1 MFHCHIEFHAE
12 VGMSLIFKVG
22 EHKDML
28 PVPRNFPLCGNW
40 QPEDIQ
46 FKSSSL
52 NVLSNTTKKSIIET
66 SNVTTDEITENSIKQ
81 FIKVL
86 PEVLRTLQI
95 SSSAI
100 SVVPYSLVSFYSFIV
115 IIYTFI

>member
-1 MFHCHIEFHAE
+1 
-12 VGMSLIFKVG
+12 MSLIFKVG

-40 QPEDIQ
+40 QPEDVQ
-46 FKSSSL
+46 LKSSSL
-52 NVLSNTTKKSIIET
+52 NILSNTVKKSIIET
-66 SNVTTDEITENSIKQ
+66 SNVTIDEITENSIKR

-86 PEVLRTLQI
+86 PEVLKTLQI

-100 SVVPYSLVSFYSFIV
+100 SVIPYSLFSFYSFIA

>member
-1 MFHCHIEFHAE
+1 
-12 VGMSLIFKVG
+12 
-22 EHKDML
+22 ML